1 MLLEVANLDA
11 FYGDLQAL
19 HGLNIE
25 VDRGESVALVGANGA
40 GKTTFM
46 RCLAGLIE
54 QKRGAITFGGNDI
67 SRMPAEA
74 IARRGIALVPEG
86 RMLFPSLNV
95 EENLLMGALG
105 QRPGYWNLQ
114 RVFALFPL
122 LAERRRQMPNTLSGG
137 QQGLVAIGRAL
148 MANPDLLLCDEI
160 SLGLAPVAVDLIYA
174 SFARIRV
181 EGAAIVVV
189 EQDVKRAASATDRIY
204 CLLEGRVTL
213 QGGAGTRCRSADP
226 RLFRHL
232 RQQTVGEERRGIEH
246 GLADD
251 HQRRAAWRPLWLVR
265 RGTGA
270 GVRCHPHRQHHARR
284 VHRAFGFIALGIS
297 ALFPHAHPLLLILP
311 VVVVSFLLGYAL
323 QAVFVNR
330 SMRLPDPLA
339 PLLLTFGLSVIV
351 RNLMIEAFGVNPRHI
366 QAGDFG
372 QLSIDVFGVPVG
384 VLPLVT
390 LALAIA
396 LFVSCSSCCGKP
408 SSAASF
414 APPPITPKSSGSWA
428 CGRPR
433 STIS

>member
-1 MLLEVANLDA
+1 MLLEVTNLDA

-19 HGLNIE
+19 HGLDME
-25 VDRGESVALVGANGA
+25 VERGESVALVGANGA

-54 QKRGAITFGGNDI
+54 QKRGAITLGGNDI

-114 RVFALFPL
+114 RIFALFPL

-160 SLGLAPVAVDLIYA
+160 SLGLAPVAVDQIYA

-213 QGGAGTRCRSADP
+213 QGRSRKLDAEELTRAY
-226 RLFRHL
+226 
-232 RQQTVGEERRGIEH
+232 
-246 GLADD
+246 
-251 HQRRAAWRPLWLVR
+251 
-265 RGTGA
+265 
-270 GVRCHPHRQHHARR
+270 
-284 VHRAFGFIALGIS
+284 FGS
-297 ALFPHAHPLLLILP
+297 
-311 VVVVSFLLGYAL
+311 
-323 QAVFVNR
+323 
-330 SMRLPDPLA
+330 
-339 PLLLTFGLSVIV
+339 
-351 RNLMIEAFGVNPRHI
+351 
-366 QAGDFG
+366 
-372 QLSIDVFGVPVG
+372 
-384 VLPLVT
+384 
-390 LALAIA
+390 
-396 LFVSCSSCCGKP
+396 
-408 SSAASF
+408 
-414 APPPITPKSSGSWA
+414 
-428 CGRPR
+428 
-433 STIS
+433 